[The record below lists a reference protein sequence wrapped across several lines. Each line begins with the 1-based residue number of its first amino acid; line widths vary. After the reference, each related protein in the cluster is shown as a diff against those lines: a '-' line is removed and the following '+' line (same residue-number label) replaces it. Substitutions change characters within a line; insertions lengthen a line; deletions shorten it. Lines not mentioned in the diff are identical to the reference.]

1 MAVEVNIKTNFAKFN
16 KEIKENAQF
25 ISRLDKR
32 YAVLEKTY
40 QRLVGRQK
48 RLIDGFDKFNHR
60 LTIGGNTISKYDRN
74 VNKTQKSFTKW
85 RTSIINAHKAMRTL
99 HATPTNLNKLT
110 KQVRTYRDAQ
120 ERATA
125 AVFKHRK
132 AVQQTRLSHDLFSDT
147 LRKVRFM
154 LLGVIASLAT
164 TRVLQFADS
173 TQRIEN
179 RLRLSLKPGQKLEDL
194 MGKIGAVAKRSRQ
207 PLEATAVAFFRIQQ
221 AASKLGLTQ
230 DQVIKGTELFNKRL
244 TIQGATAHEARSA
257 LLQFSQSLQAG
268 RLSGDEFRSIS
279 EILPSILDD
288 LATATGRSRKQLKDL
303 AAQGRLTPRIMLKAL
318 FDNAKRTEELFE
330 TTNVTIA
337 QGFNIVATQATL
349 TFAEMMKQ
357 DHVAKAIKN
366 SFIALADVIDSL
378 IKGLDVA
385 IKALVIVFDNL
396 NIILAV
402 TIIRF
407 RTLIKMKLLR
417 LFTALT
423 AATGG
428 LTKAFRIFNLVL
440 KKNPLILAASLLIAF
455 PGILKR
461 AAQSMG
467 LFKEEVDKTNDS
479 LKDMPIPDLIQ
490 ALSEQFG
497 EAFLDQFQKF
507 TLQLGDAA
515 KELGKQVSD
524 ALTTAFEEV
533 GRAIVGVIRYGED
546 FKRTFVDIALALER
560 ALYEAIANIAVR
572 AALDMIVEKLKE
584 IFGNKEKEEDKTLN
598 RTKQLTGEY
607 EKMKNLSQQIEENM
621 MNAARSNPLASIGVR
636 GERQGPPTQLQHKL
650 RSGTV
655 GNFLKSIPGRLTP
668 AAHASDIV
676 SGATPFNFGGG
687 GGSVSGLGITAG
699 AAAFGVPPAFS
710 QPLADMFGSK
720 IDGLGKDLLGGIV
733 PELKNGPG
741 KIIGKLGSVQSVLSG
756 DLSGLGSI
764 FTGGFSNLSGIMGG
778 LGGILGGGGIGG
790 IFKKGKKLLGFADGG
805 RPPMGV
811 ASLVGEQGPELFVPD
826 TPGTI
831 VPNGGMGGT
840 VVIQKLE
847 IMPGANVDQALV
859 DKPMTFWV
867 DLAQEKILPALNT
880 LGQAGNTTTLNFRG
894 NR

>member
-74 VNKTQKSFTKW
+74 VNKTQKSFTRW

-110 KQVRTYRDAQ
+110 KQVQRYRDAQ

-125 AVFKHRK
+125 AVFKHRR
-132 AVQQTRLSHDLFSDT
+132 AVQQTRLSHDIFSDT

-288 LATATGRSRKQLKDL
+288 LAKATGRSRKQLKDL

-455 PGILKR
+455 PGILKK

-467 LFKEEVDKTNDS
+467 LFKEEVDKANNS
-479 LKDMPIPDLIQ
+479 LDDMPIPDLIQ

-524 ALTTAFEEV
+524 ALTNAFEEV

-546 FKRTFVDIALALER
+546 FKKTFMDIALMLER

-572 AALDMIVEKLKE
+572 ALLDMIVEKFKE
-584 IFGNKEKEEDKTLN
+584 IFGKNKEEEDKLTT
-598 RTKQLTGEY
+598 RTKGLTDEY
-607 EKMKNLSQQIEENM
+607 RKMENHSKAIMDNM
-621 MNAARSNPLASIGVR
+621 MNAAGASPFKNLGVT
-636 GERQGPPTQLQHKL
+636 GKPQGPLTQSQDRATRNVL
-650 RSGTV
+650 GT
-655 GNFLKSIPGRLTP
+655 L
-668 AAHASDIV
+668 
-676 SGATPFNFGGG
+676 FGGAG
-687 GGSVSGLGITAG
+687 GGSVSGTGITA
-699 AAAFGVPPAFS
+699 AATSFGIPPTFS
-710 QPLADMFGSK
+710 APFADAIGK
-720 IDGLGKDLLGGIV
+720 PIDDLGKKIL
-733 PELKNGPG
+733 PELKIGPG
-741 KIIGKLGSVQSVLSG
+741 KIVGALGLNTSKLTEGFG
-756 DLSGLGSI
+756 GLGSI
-764 FTGGFSNLSGIMGG
+764 FSNGFSNLGSL
-778 LGGILGGGGIGG
+778 LGGVGSFGGGIGSVVKVG
-790 IFKKGKKLLGFADGG
+790 RKLLGFADGG
-805 RPPMGV
+805 RPPVGV